1 MQVLEQK
8 VLLSV
13 REEVV
18 SYKYNRAPRRN
29 TLKRFIYFIILAM
42 SLTLVFS
49 QGKPCCKNKSGKGK
63 VSCKFNRA
71 QIDGNKDGIT
81 TADEI
86 QTTEK
91 AGVQCPNKPGCIC
104 SKSVSAK
111 TTNQKKCDSC
121 ANVKWWKF
129 WAKKNN
135 CCNTKT

>member
-1 MQVLEQK
+1 
-8 VLLSV
+8 
-13 REEVV
+13 
-18 SYKYNRAPRRN
+18 
-29 TLKRFIYFIILAM
+29 M

-71 QIDGNKDGIT
+71 QIDENKDGIIT
-81 TADEI
+81 TANEI

-91 AGVQCPNKPGCIC
+91 AGVQCPNKSGCIC
-104 SKSVSAK
+104 SKSVSTK
-111 TTNQKKCDSC
+111 TTDQKKCGSC